1 MTEYQKS
8 LQEWVSNLSDE
19 QLNNYM
25 NDLSKFNDAELD
37 ALFFEDIKR
46 IGKST

>member
-25 NDLSKFNDAELD
+25 NDLSKFNDAEFD
-37 ALFFEDIKR
+37 ALFFEEIKR
-46 IGKST
+46 IGKSA